1 MSNWDVSKV
10 DTMEYM
16 LNGASSFN
24 QPPWCTESWFKSTFP
39 QRGYEDTISAGIFCC
54 RKGEYFHNGKCQQCQ
69 PGRFQSEDYNQVATC
84 KTCARDSVSAFGAES
99 CVDCSPDQFSNNKID
114 CVTCPSGYFQ
124 VDDAQISACL
134 KCPIG
139 KHQPARGTS
148 FCIACNIGQY
158 QDARGKQY
166 CLP

>member
-1 MSNWDVSKV
+1 MKHH
-10 DTMEYM
+10 
-16 LNGASSFN
+16 
-24 QPPWCTESWFKSTFP
+24 
-39 QRGYEDTISAGIFCC
+39 ISRHFLLQE
-54 RKGEYFHNGKCQQCQ
+54 GEHFHNGKCQQCQ

-99 CVDCSPDQFSNNKID
+99 CIDCSPDQFSNNGID

-158 QDARGKQY
+158 QAPEANSTVCREFLLNSTDRMTF
-166 CLP
+166 CI